1 MTNKNSQKYRLGLD
15 LGTNSIGWGTLAL
28 NQENQPYKIL
38 DAGVRIF
45 SDGKNPK
52 DGMPLAVARRDA
64 RGMRRRRD
72 RFLARKSKL
81 MNCLIRFELMPKDEI
96 GRKKLESL
104 NPYELRFKALDEALS
119 PSELARAI
127 FHLGQRRGFKSN
139 RKEQIAEDKKLSET
153 KQNQEY
159 LAKKI
164 IETSSRTLGE
174 FFYKERILKELTTRA
189 KPDESGLY
197 PTRDM
202 YENEFDEIKK
212 SQFQIQKLSEENWQE
227 IRKII
232 FDQRPLAAQEKGVCQ
247 FINKFNSLPN
257 WANQA
262 FENYL
267 NSNKKNSKAKGLP
280 RVYLALPSYQ
290 KFRILLEINNLKII
304 KNNREEI
311 LLDALQKR
319 KLVEYLHEKKS
330 VNFSSLRKQIGFG
343 ADEFKFNFEGGKRDK
358 FDGNATEIF
367 LKDQEY
373 FGEKW
378 RDFSLNQQD
387 EIVEFLLDSED
398 ENLIYQKALND
409 WKLSEEQALKIKK
422 VTPNNF
428 KSGVGN
434 LSKELLQKLVAEIEE
449 KNCRYDEAT
458 KNLGFHHSKKE
469 FGEIQDHLD
478 YYGRVLQASTVPV
491 KYGAKEEIYFGKIA
505 NPTVHVALNQLRKV
519 VNSLIKE
526 NGNPSEITIEL
537 ARDLKISKDEKREI
551 EKKQGDNQKEN
562 EILEKDLKNLS
573 QKNSYE
579 NRLKLKL
586 FYELEKANN
595 GIACCPYSGR
605 TMNITNLF
613 SHEIEIEHIL
623 PFAKTYDDSIANK
636 TIAYRSENQKKGN
649 RSPFE
654 AFGDSTFE
662 RIKNL
667 PRNKSWRFYENAM
680 EKFKD
685 ESTFQNNQLNDTRY
699 LSKIAKQYLEQI
711 CNPNK
716 IKVAN
721 GKLTSLLRHHW
732 GLNSIL
738 NKNLNAQEN
747 QATNISNEVIAEEI
761 IDAETGE
768 VFIEKT
774 KKSEKKNQK
783 PKNRDDHRHHAVD
796 AIVIAMTETRLLQ
809 QISRDNSRGHDLD
822 RLVINVPS
830 HWNRFREDAV
840 EAIEKIIVSHKPDHG
855 KNNQLHEETYYGII
869 EPSVALKRENKK
881 DEGYNFVYSKPL
893 ASLSENEIERIR
905 DEKIY
910 RDLKKKLTGAEGK
923 KEIEKILSE
932 YALETKNGQQ
942 KVKNIRLIKKENRFA
957 IISNKQLTLQKKEVG
972 EVEEKIHTKAVVGS
986 NHHIAIWEL
995 PKLNFLP
1002 LVHLKGKKLDVALD
1016 KLSEAE
1022 KVKFKR
1028 FRTHQE
1034 KLKNW
1039 ISKDCEY
1046 AISCTS
1052 SFEAA
1057 KGDENQF
1064 RPHPTARLLAKIHG
1078 KDLVKI
1084 KITNEVKIVKV
1095 TKLNPAGNRIF
1106 ATLHND
1112 SGKDSKEISIS
1123 FSNFR
1128 ELSLT
1133 KIFITPTGKVFDSG
1147 SIIKTKTQEK

>member
-1 MTNKNSQKYRLGLD
+1 MPNKNSQKYRLGLD
-15 LGTNSIGWGTLAL
+15 LGTNSIGWAMLAL

-45 SDGKNPK
+45 SDGRNPK
-52 DGMPLAVARRDA
+52 DGTPLAVARRDA

-104 NPYELRFKALDEALS
+104 NPYELRSKALDEALS

-139 RKEQIAEDKKLSET
+139 RKEQVAEDKKPSET
-153 KQNQEY
+153 KKNQEY

-280 RVYLALPSYQ
+280 RAYLGLPSYQ
-290 KFRILLEINNLKII
+290 KFRILSEINNLKII

-311 LLDALQKR
+311 LLDAQQKR

-378 RDFSLNQQD
+378 RSFSLNQQD

-449 KNCRYDEAT
+449 KNCRYDEAI

-491 KYGAKEEIYFGKIA
+491 KYGAKEEIDFGKIA

-573 QKNSYE
+573 KKNSYE

-595 GIACCPYSGR
+595 GVACCPYSGK
-605 TMNITNLF
+605 TINIANLF
-613 SHEIEIEHIL
+613 SQEVEIEHIL

-636 TIAYRSENQKKGN
+636 TIAYRSENQRKGN

-699 LSKIAKQYLEQI
+699 LSKIARQYLAQI
-711 CNPNK
+711 CDPNK

-761 IDAETGE
+761 IDAETGK

-840 EAIEKIIVSHKPDHG
+840 VAIEKIIVSHKPDQST
-855 KNNQLHEETYYGII
+855 NSALHSQTSYGI
-869 EPSVALKRENKK
+869 LKNKIA
-881 DEGYNFVYSKPL
+881 DEDRKKQSFNVVFSKSGGIT
-893 ASLSENEIERIR
+893 SLNKNEIERIR
-905 DEKIY
+905 DKKI
-910 RDLKKKLTGAEGK
+910 RKDLADLTKDISKDKKDEKKL
-923 KEIEKILSE
+923 L
-932 YALETKNGQQ
+932 YALQQFSKETG
-942 KVKNIRLIKKENRFA
+942 VKNVRI
-957 IISNKQLTLQKKEVG
+957 
-972 EVEEKIHTKAVVGS
+972 
-986 NHHIAIWEL
+986 
-995 PKLNFLP
+995 
-1002 LVHLKGKKLDVALD
+1002 LD
-1016 KLSEAE
+1016 KIQTAVRIDHGKNNQLSKAISPDNKSHISLWRMPNGEIITDVVSSLKMTSIYEILE
-1022 KVKFKR
+1022 KDGMYIINKNKR
-1028 FRTHQE
+1028 FSTDQPYE
-1034 KLKNW
+1034 KLKPHPAAKL
-1039 ISKDCEY
+1039 IIRLFKDDMVRLEKNRKIITAKITSIPDSTQCSY
-1046 AISCTS
+1046 AIHTS
-1052 SFEAA
+1052 FSSNKEA
-1057 KGDENQF
+1057 KGTFYLNKNTLID
-1064 RPHPTARLLAKIHG
+1064 K
-1078 KDLVKI
+1078 
-1084 KITNEVKIVKV
+1084 
-1095 TKLNPAGNRIF
+1095 KLR
-1106 ATLHND
+1106 
-1112 SGKDSKEISIS
+1112 
-1123 FSNFR
+1123 
-1128 ELSLT
+1128 
-1133 KIFITPTGKVFDSG
+1133 KIFVSPSGKVFDQG
-1147 SIIKTKTQEK
+1147 PILYQIPFIIPYN